1 VASGELDRKAGASVG
16 HPDSLETNHPPL
28 ATPQLFFLVRWSTSP
43 VRESSAA
50 CVESREVMPRP
61 MMRLPPVDPE
71 DLDEPDALRALVD
84 RDEPEAPRALLSL
97 LPLLPLLLEPLPLLP
112 LAPRA
117 PLLELPFPLLAL
129 IPPLLRF
136 GMSILG

>member
-1 VASGELDRKAGASVG
+1 
-16 HPDSLETNHPPL
+16 
-28 ATPQLFFLVRWSTSP
+28 
-43 VRESSAA
+43 
-50 CVESREVMPRP
+50 MPRP
-61 MMRLPPVDPE
+61 MTRF
-71 DLDEPDALRALVD
+71 
-84 RDEPEAPRALLSL
+84 
-97 LPLLPLLLEPLPLLP
+97 PLLPLLLLFPLLLEALPPLPP